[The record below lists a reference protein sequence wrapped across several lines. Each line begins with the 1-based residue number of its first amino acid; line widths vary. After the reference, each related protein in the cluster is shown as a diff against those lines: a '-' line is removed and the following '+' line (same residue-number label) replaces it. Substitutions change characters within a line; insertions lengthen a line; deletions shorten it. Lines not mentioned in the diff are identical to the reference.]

1 MLKNNSVWK
10 TKCIRSTY
18 REAGALKEQFYA
30 KVLDE
35 SKEEILTQCYPGQ
48 GMDETP
54 SWMRKSLIGVL
65 YEIVDIPES
74 QKPKQYSI
82 YDYI

>member
-1 MLKNNSVWK
+1 
-10 TKCIRSTY
+10 
-18 REAGALKEQFYA
+18 
-30 KVLDE
+30 
-35 SKEEILTQCYPGQ
+35 
-48 GMDETP
+48 MDETP

-74 QKPKQYSI
+74 KKPKQYSI